1 MAAAVYRITKFMIP
15 LYHRCTEVDMPIS
28 YDPKIYNERQEIS
41 CRRDDR
47 LVPPSWFVAD
57 LTVAEM
63 ACRRDDRKPR
73 IIESCRCRYMLCAD
87 YEDYIRVQEEVGQ
100 TYLVRILTRDCK

>member
-15 LYHRCTEVDMPIS
+15 LYHRCTEVDVPIS
-28 YDPKIYNERQEIS
+28 YNPKIYNERQEIS
-41 CRRDDR
+41 
-47 LVPPSWFVAD
+47 
-57 LTVAEM
+57 
-63 ACRRDDRKPR
+63 CRRDDRKPR

-100 TYLVRILTRDCK
+100 TYLVRVLTTDCK